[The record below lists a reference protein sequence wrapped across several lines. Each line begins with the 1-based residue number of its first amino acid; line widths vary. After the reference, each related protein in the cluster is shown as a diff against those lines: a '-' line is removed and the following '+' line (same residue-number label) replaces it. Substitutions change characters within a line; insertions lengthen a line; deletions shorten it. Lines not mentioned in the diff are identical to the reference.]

1 MPDLWVVVASSSEAH
16 IYAGSSVSAP
26 LTLVESLSH
35 AEARVHPRDR
45 LADVPGRVQDSFGP
59 GRHGLDR
66 NQQLR
71 DEDRQQ
77 FAREITALLTEAL
90 RRKRFDRLIVMS
102 GPGFLGALRDEFGK
116 DLVQATIAEV
126 PKDLVAKDVAAIQA
140 HIP

>member
-1 MPDLWVVVASSSEAH
+1 MPDLWVVVAGSSEAH
-16 IYAGSSVSAP
+16 VYAGSSVSAP

-45 LADVPGRVQDSFGP
+45 LADVPGRVHDRFGP
-59 GRHGLDR
+59 GRHALDR

-77 FAREITALLTEAL
+77 FAREIVALLTEAH
-90 RRKRFDRLIVMS
+90 RRKRFDRLIVMA
-102 GPGFLGALRDEFGK
+102 GPGFLGVLREALGK
-116 DLVQATIAEV
+116 DLMQVTIAEV
-126 PKDLVAKDVAAIQA
+126 PKDLVAQDVAAIQA